1 MIKEIF
7 DRSAALI
14 LLILAS
20 PLLLFCLL
28 GTWLY
33 DWHSPFYIASR
44 VGRNGIPFKMIKIR
58 SMKINA
64 DKTGVDSTS
73 ANDDRITP
81 IGHFIR
87 KCKVD
92 ELSQLINVLKGDMS
106 FVGPRPNVKRE
117 TDLYTQEE
125 QTMLTMKPG
134 ITDIA
139 SITFADEGDILQDS
153 QDPDIDYN
161 QLIRPWKSRLAILYV
176 QHSSFFL
183 DLKIIFLTALM
194 AINRQKSLESVGRIV
209 LILSGDK
216 ELSAFASRQR
226 ALIPTPPPGMDTIV
240 TSRKIADIG
249 G

>member
-1 MIKEIF
+1 MIKKIF

-20 PLLLFCLL
+20 PLLVFCLL
-28 GTWLY
+28 GAFFY

-44 VGRNGIPFKMIKIR
+44 VGYNGILFKMIKIR
-58 SMKINA
+58 SMKVNA

-92 ELSQLINVLKGDMS
+92 ELSQLINVLMGDMS

-117 TDLYTQEE
+117 TDLYTQQE
-125 QTMLTMKPG
+125 QIILTVKPG

-139 SITFADEGDILQDS
+139 SITFADEGEILQDS

-176 QHSSFFL
+176 QHSSFWL

-194 AINRQKSLESVGRIV
+194 AINRQKSLDFIGKIV
-209 LILSGDK
+209 LKLSGDE
-216 ELSAFASRQR
+216 ELSAFAGRQR
-226 ALIPTPPPGMDTIV
+226 KLIATPPPGMDVIV
-240 TSRKIADIG
+240 TSRKTPYLRD
-249 G
+249 

>member
-194 AINRQKSLESVGRIV
+194 AINRQKSLESIGKIV

-216 ELSAFASRQR
+216 ELSAFASRRR

-240 TSRKIADIG
+240 TSRMA
-249 G
+249 